1 MDVTKKRLSGRK
13 PATKKAKK
21 RKKPQMMRV
30 YDHLTR
36 GQNDIL
42 GEIANISM
50 GNAATTLNMMLGRT
64 VNITTP
70 RITMIHRSEALN
82 GYEGVCNFVHI
93 QYVEGLA
100 GSNVFVLKD
109 EDMLRIAD
117 LMMGGDGTNTDGEI
131 NEMHMS
137 AASEA
142 MNQMMGASATA
153 MSSMLGNTVDI
164 STPTLSRIDVESVR
178 KFENIFAS
186 PLDFFV
192 RIEFN
197 MEIAELVDSAMVQLY
212 PIQFAM
218 EMVQKF
224 RRKGLNRKDVFASNN
239 TNDLLAGSELSEI
252 GSLTGA

>member
-1 MDVTKKRLSGRK
+1 MAVTRKRLAGKKSTKK
-13 PATKKAKK
+13 KK
-21 RKKPQMMRV
+21 RAKQQVMKV

-36 GQNDIL
+36 GQIDIL

-50 GNAATTLNMMLGRT
+50 GNSATTLNMMLNHP

-70 RITMIHRSEALN
+70 EIRLIHRYEALD
-82 GYEGVCNFVHI
+82 GYDGICTFVQI

-109 EDMLRIAD
+109 RDMLCITD
-117 LMMGGDGTNTDGEI
+117 LMMGGDGKNTEGEL

-153 MSSMLGNTVDI
+153 MSSMLGETVDI

-178 KFENIFAS
+178 KFETLFAS
-186 PLDFFV
+186 PLDLFV
-192 RIEFN
+192 RIQFH
-197 MEIAELVDSAMVQLY
+197 IVIDDLIDSILVQLY
-212 PIQFAM
+212 PVQFAM
-218 EMVQKF
+218 DMVRMF
-224 RRKGLNRKDVFASNN
+224 RRKGLNKKDVFASNS
-239 TNDLLAGSELSEI
+239 TADPLAGMEI
-252 GSLTGA
+252 NM